1 VLFSKILLVYS
12 NVNRKNKRTN
22 INCIKFWFENLF
34 FPNQTN
40 VMMKKIL
47 VAEDNRLILET
58 IFHSLTREG
67 YEIIKV
73 NDGKECLKM
82 LEEIKVDLIITDL
95 YMPYV
100 NGNEVISIIRD
111 ERKENTPILVL
122 SAAGAEDNV
131 LKAFELGA
139 DDFMVKPFSL
149 VELNVR
155 VRKLLA
161 MRR

>member
-1 VLFSKILLVYS
+1 
-12 NVNRKNKRTN
+12 
-22 INCIKFWFENLF
+22 
-34 FPNQTN
+34 
-40 VMMKKIL
+40 MKKIL

-58 IFHSLTREG
+58 ISHSLSREG
-67 YEIIKV
+67 YEIIKT
-73 NDGKECLKM
+73 NDGKECLAF
-82 LEEIKVDLIITDL
+82 LENTDVDLIITDL

-100 NGNEVISIIRD
+100 NGNEVITILRD
-111 ERKENTPILVL
+111 ERKKTTPILVL

-149 VELNVR
+149 VELNIR

-161 MRR
+161 LRR

>member
-1 VLFSKILLVYS
+1 M
-12 NVNRKNKRTN
+12 KR
-22 INCIKFWFENLF
+22 
-34 FPNQTN
+34 
-40 VMMKKIL
+40 IL
-47 VAEDNRLILET
+47 VAEDNKLILET

-67 YEIIKV
+67 YEIIKA

-82 LEEIKVDLIITDL
+82 LEDTKVDLIITDL
-95 YMPYV
+95 YMPFV

-122 SAAGAEDNV
+122 SAAGAEDTV
-131 LKAFELGA
+131 LKAFDLGA

>member
-1 VLFSKILLVYS
+1 
-12 NVNRKNKRTN
+12 
-22 INCIKFWFENLF
+22 LF

-67 YEIIKV
+67 YEIVKV

>member
-1 VLFSKILLVYS
+1 
-12 NVNRKNKRTN
+12 
-22 INCIKFWFENLF
+22 
-34 FPNQTN
+34 
-40 VMMKKIL
+40 MKKIL

-58 IFHSLTREG
+58 ISHSLSREG
-67 YEIIKV
+67 YEIIKA
-73 NDGKECLKM
+73 NDGKECLAI
-82 LEEIKVDLIITDL
+82 LEDNEVDLIITDL

-100 NGNEVISIIRD
+100 NGNEVITILRD
-111 ERKENTPILVL
+111 ERKKTTPILVL

-149 VELNVR
+149 VELNIR

>member
-1 VLFSKILLVYS
+1 
-12 NVNRKNKRTN
+12 
-22 INCIKFWFENLF
+22 
-34 FPNQTN
+34 
-40 VMMKKIL
+40 
-47 VAEDNRLILET
+47 
-58 IFHSLTREG
+58 
-67 YEIIKV
+67 
-73 NDGKECLKM
+73 M